1 MKIAQLVSCLHSVS
15 ADANNAIYSHVGA
28 LCDGLVG
35 KGHEVSLYAAGDSQ
49 TKAQLTSV
57 HPQSLAAA
65 EVSERQRSLYFNLLI
80 SKCYENASR
89 YDLIHTH
96 FTLLSSFYRRLV
108 QPPTIVSIHSP
119 IDEEIKPFLLEHKK
133 IRYISFSLAQRKQM
147 PELNWYANIYHGV
160 NTEKFAFNAT
170 PKDYFLYLGRVTE
183 EKGAHLAIEAAQ
195 KAGVKL
201 VIAGRSYPNEGYWHS
216 HIEKNID
223 GDNVSYIG
231 EQDLSQKIEWL
242 QNAKGLL
249 FPTQCEEV
257 FGYSMIEAMSC
268 GTPVIGWNKGA
279 VGEVIQEGKTGYV
292 VNDIDEMVRAMQ
304 DIDRISRQE
313 TRKRA
318 EDLFSVKKMV
328 SGYQK
333 VYQRILQEIDY
344 KKNNG
349 MTKPAEESPSSPA
362 ATI

>member
-1 MKIAQLVSCLHSVS
+1 MKIAQLVSSFHSVS
-15 ADANNAIYSHVGA
+15 ANANNAIYSHVGA

-57 HPQSLAAA
+57 YPQALNAAA
-65 EVSERQRSLYFNLLI
+65 EISERQKNLYLSLLI
-80 SKCYENASR
+80 SKCYENASK
-89 YDLIHTH
+89 YDLIHSH
-96 FTLLSSFYRRLV
+96 FTLLSSFFRRLV
-108 QPPTIVSIHSP
+108 EPPTIVSVHSP
-119 IDEEIKPFLLEHKK
+119 IDEEVKPFLLEHKK
-133 IRYISFSLAQRKQM
+133 IRYISFSLAQRKQL

-160 NTEKFAFNAT
+160 DTEKFAFNGE

-183 EKGAHLAIEAAQ
+183 DKGAHLAIEAAQ

-201 VIAGRSYPNEGYWHS
+201 VIAGRSYPAEGYWHS

-223 GDNVSYIG
+223 GVNVSYIG
-231 EQDLSQKIEWL
+231 EQGLEQKIEWL

-279 VGEVIQEGKTGYV
+279 IPEVIQEGKSGFV
-292 VNDIDEMVRAMQ
+292 VDSLDGMIKAMQ
-304 DIDRISRQE
+304 SIGQISRQE

-333 VYQRILQEIDY
+333 VYQRVLEELDY
-344 KKNNG
+344 KKNKS
-349 MTKPAEESPSSPA
+349 TKLPDQAPSV
-362 ATI
+362 

>member
-1 MKIAQLVSCLHSVS
+1 MKIAQLVSCLHATS
-15 ADANNAIYSHVGA
+15 ANANNAIYSHVGA
-28 LCDGLVG
+28 LCDGLAN
-35 KGHEVSLYAAGDSQ
+35 KGHEVALYAAGDSQ
-49 TKAQLTSV
+49 TKAQLTAVYPKCLNNS
-57 HPQSLAAA
+57 P
-65 EVSERQRSLYFNLLI
+65 EVSERQRNLYFNLLI
-80 SKCYENASR
+80 SKCYENASK

-96 FTLLSSFYRRLV
+96 FTLLSSFFRRLV
-108 QPPTIVSIHSP
+108 EPPTIVSIHSP

-160 NTEKFAFNAT
+160 DTNKFAFNEK

-183 EKGAHLAIEAAQ
+183 DKGAHLAIEAAK

-201 VIAGRSYPNEGYWHS
+201 VIAGRTYQNEGYWHS

-223 GDNVSYIG
+223 GVNVTYIG
-231 EQDLSQKIEWL
+231 EQSLEQKIEWL
-242 QNAKGLL
+242 QNAKALL

-257 FGYSMIEAMSC
+257 FGYAMVEAMSC

-279 VGEVIQEGKTGYV
+279 VPEVIQERKTGYV
-292 VNDIDEMVRAMQ
+292 VDNMDDMVKAIQNIDQ
-304 DIDRISRQE
+304 ISRQE

-333 VYQRILQEIDY
+333 VYKRILEDLDY
-344 KKNNG
+344 KKNKA
-349 MTKPAEESPSSPA
+349 TKPNEETPVNPLLSA
-362 ATI
+362 